1 MANNTDYSNYP
12 DVRAKY
18 EAYLKLQNRLYGYEG
33 YSGIGL
39 ASALDSAAAKFGETD
54 SRYLKIKKEFD
65 DTKVKLETAKK
76 TYEDIRKAV
85 DDKVA
90 TDKQAKID
98 AKKKKEGE
106 SKLSPLQAQLDSARR
121 QGDTAKVAELQTQ
134 IDGIKNPP
142 KDGQGKTNDEFAGG
156 INPADYNIYTD
167 TAGNTY
173 VTGTGST
180 KEFYVVPPKTAGG
193 VIDAPVADINI
204 ARNKLIEEFG
214 NTEKVKVALKQAGY
228 NSGNFYNDANGF
240 LRAYSVQSMQS
251 YIDGKGKGTLPT
263 FAQAAAAITAQN
275 RAGATKTRV
284 EQVFT
289 DRGGADRYIN
299 LYMMDMVGRPA
310 TAAEKTAY
318 YKSLNAAESKTRT
331 ATTTVADGNG
341 GYNTVKSVGSSL
353 SDTDRLLIATSVVK
367 GSLKGVSNIDEIL
380 SGAKGSKIATD
391 VSALRKASNDYGLP
405 LDSMTAFKYALDGLG
420 QTDLIAKQTERLKQ
434 LAIQMYPTLKDHI
447 LGGGTVKDVAD
458 TYAYARTRKLGVV
471 VKDSTQDKKVM
482 SAVTS
487 GKTLADWDREM
498 QGEAEWGKT
507 EEAHN
512 IAADFTKTILSSFG
526 FGGN

>member
-1 MANNTDYSNYP
+1 MADYSNYP

-18 EAYLKLQNRLYGYEG
+18 EALQKLQSRLYGYKG

-39 ASALDSAAAKFGETD
+39 ASALDSAAAKYGETD

-65 DTKVKLETAKK
+65 ETKVKLEAAKTAYDTTRQKVDDIIEAKK
-76 TYEDIRKAV
+76 ETKNA
-85 DDKVA
+85 
-90 TDKQAKID
+90 
-98 AKKKKEGE
+98 AKKKEEDTGTLR
-106 SKLSPLQAQLDSARR
+106 SLQAQLDSARR
-121 QGDTAKVAELQTQ
+121 QGELGRVAELQTQ
-134 IDGIKNPP
+134 INNIKNPP
-142 KDGQGKTNDEFAGG
+142 KDGQGQTSDEFAGG
-156 INPADYNIYTD
+156 INPSDYNIYTD

-180 KEFYVVPPKTAGG
+180 KEFFVVPPKTAGG
-193 VIDAPVADINI
+193 VIDAPVADINV

-214 NTEKVKVALKQAGY
+214 GTEKLKVALKEAGY

-240 LRAYSVQSMQS
+240 LRAYSVNSMQS

-263 FAQAAAAITAQN
+263 FAEAAKTIAAEN

-284 EQVFT
+284 EQAFT

-299 LYMMDMVGRPA
+299 VYMMDMLGRPA
-310 TAAEKTAY
+310 TADEKKAF

-331 ATTTVADGNG
+331 ATTTVADGQG
-341 GYNTVKSVGSSL
+341 GYKTIKSVGSSL
-353 SDTDRLLIATSVVK
+353 SDTDRLLLATGVVK
-367 GSLKGVSNIDEIL
+367 KSLKGVTDVDAIL
-380 SGAKGSKIATD
+380 SGKKGSKIATD
-391 VSALRKASNDYGLP
+391 VSSLRKVANDYGLP
-405 LDSMTAFKYALDGLG
+405 IDSTTAFKYAIDGLG
-420 QTDLIAKQTERLKQ
+420 QEDLIAKQTQRLKS

-482 SAVTS
+482 SAVVS
-487 GKTLADWDREM
+487 GKTLADWDKEM

-507 EEAHN
+507 DEARN
-512 IAADFTKTILSSFG
+512 IASDFTRDILSAFG

>member
-1 MANNTDYSNYP
+1 MATDYSNYP

-18 EAYLKLQNRLYGYEG
+18 EAYSKLQSRLYGYKG

-39 ASALDSAAAKFGETD
+39 ASALDNAAAKFGETD

-65 DTKVKLETAKK
+65 DTKVKLEAAKK
-76 TYEDIRKAV
+76 AYEDIRKAV

-90 TDKQAKID
+90 EDKQAKVD
-98 AKKKKEGE
+98 AKKKKEDQASVGT
-106 SKLSPLQAQLDSARR
+106 LQAQLDSARR
-121 QGDTAKVAELQTQ
+121 QGDTAKVAELTKQ
-134 IDGIKNPP
+134 INDIKNPVKP
-142 KDGQGKTNDEFAGG
+142 GEGQKDDSFTGG
-156 INPADYNIYTD
+156 INPADYTIYTD

-173 VTGTGST
+173 VTGVGST
-180 KEFYVVPPKTAGG
+180 KEFFVVPPKTAGG
-193 VIDAPVADINI
+193 TIDAPVADINV
-204 ARNKLIEEFG
+204 ARNKLIQEFG
-214 NTEKVKVALKQAGY
+214 GTEKLKVALKQAGY

-240 LRAYSVQSMQS
+240 LRAYSVNSMQS

-263 FAQAAAAITAQN
+263 FAEAAKTIASQN
-275 RAGATKTRV
+275 AAGATKTRV
-284 EQVFT
+284 EQAFT

-299 LYMMDMVGRPA
+299 VYMMDMVGRPA
-310 TAAEKTAY
+310 TSEEKAAF

-341 GYNTVKSVGSSL
+341 GYKSVKSVGSSL
-353 SDTDRLLIATSVVK
+353 TDTDRLLIATGVVQK
-367 GSLKGVSNIDEIL
+367 SLKGVTNIDNIL
-380 SGAKGSKIATD
+380 TGKKGSKIATD
-391 VSALRKASNDYGLP
+391 VASLRKVASDYGLP
-405 LDSMTAFKYALDGLG
+405 IDSMTAFKYSLEGLG
-420 QTDLIAKQTERLKQ
+420 QTDLIAKQTERLRQ

-447 LGGGTVKDVAD
+447 LSGGTVKDVAD

-471 VKDSTQDKKVM
+471 VKDSTLDKKVM
-482 SAVTS
+482 GAVTS

>member
-12 DVRAKY
+12 DVRAKW
-18 EAYLKLQNRLYGYEG
+18 EAYTKLQSDLYGYKG

-54 SRYLKIKKEFD
+54 PKYLAIKKRFD
-65 DTKVKLETAKK
+65 DTKAKLEVAKK
-76 TYEDIRKAV
+76 AYEDIRKKV

-90 TDKQAKID
+90 ADKQAKVD
-98 AKKKKEGE
+98 AKKKKDDLN
-106 SKLSPLQAQLDSARR
+106 KLSPLQAQLDSARR
-121 QGDTAKVAELQTQ
+121 QGDTAKVAELTAQ
-134 IDGIKNPP
+134 INGIKNPP
-142 KDGQGKTNDEFAGG
+142 KEGEGQTNDEFAGG

-180 KEFYVVPPKTAGG
+180 KEFFVVPPKTAGG
-193 VIDAPVADINI
+193 VIDAPVADINV

-214 NTEKVKVALKQAGY
+214 GTEKLKVALKQAGY
-228 NSGNFYNDANGF
+228 NTGNFYNDANGF
-240 LRAYSVQSMQS
+240 LRAYSVNSMQS
-251 YIDGKGKGTLPT
+251 YIDGKGKGSLPT
-263 FAQAAAAITAQN
+263 FAEAAKTIAAQLA
-275 RAGATKTRV
+275 AGATKTRV
-284 EQVFT
+284 EQAFT

-299 LYMMDMVGRPA
+299 VYMMDMVGRPA
-310 TAAEKTAY
+310 TAEEKTAF

-341 GYNTVKSVGSSL
+341 GYKTVKSVGSSL
-353 SDTDRLLIATSVVK
+353 TDTDRLLLATSVIK
-367 GSLKGVSNIDEIL
+367 KSLKGVTNIDEIL

-391 VSALRKASNDYGLP
+391 ISGLRKAANDYGLP

-420 QTDLIAKQTERLKQ
+420 QTDLIPKQTERLKQ